1 MQEMGYTFVTVAQ
14 YVNLIRKTGRTGSG
28 SPSDRPIAVLTM
40 KQSLDLKLGQ
50 HLTITPQLQQAIR
63 LLQLSSLELQQE
75 IQEALENNPLL
86 EETEDE
92 GAAREEPE
100 PGPVAETNESSGDED
115 GDSTDTSM
123 SGEEIAVD
131 RDAAIDDDSFREE
144 YSQSEDWEEGYEART
159 ATTTRNDAEDGPSDL
174 DARNSA
180 PTTLR
185 EHLLWQM
192 QMTPFSPGD
201 RRIAEALIDAIS
213 EDGYLSCGFEEIQQV
228 LGEPAVEADEIQAVL
243 HQIQNFDPAGV
254 AARDL
259 AECLQLQLRHLDP
272 DIPHLDEARQ
282 LATSTNLGLLA
293 GRDFKQLKRLTRLAP
308 EDLQAAV
315 QLIQQLN
322 PRPGASIAS
331 AHAGYIAPDITVKK
345 VRGVWR
351 AELTS
356 SATPRLAINR
366 EYERLIRRGTD
377 SSENKYLQDKLQEA
391 RWFIKSLTSRNDTLL
406 KVARAI
412 VDRQRAFFEHGPEA
426 MKPLVLH
433 DIAEIVGMHES
444 TISRVTTSKY
454 MLTPRGIF
462 ELKYFFSS
470 HVATADG
477 GTCSAT
483 AIRSLIKKL
492 VEAEKPEKPISDS
505 TIADILAA
513 QGIHVARRTVAKY
526 REALNI
532 PPSSQRKS
540 LV

>member
-1 MQEMGYTFVTVAQ
+1 
-14 YVNLIRKTGRTGSG
+14 
-28 SPSDRPIAVLTM
+28 M

-86 EETEDE
+86 EDLEEE
-92 GAAREEPE
+92 GAVREPSEV
-100 PGPVAETNESSGDED
+100 PVEESVTAESG
-115 GDSTDTSM
+115 GDSEGGDSLA
-123 SGEEIAVD
+123 SDEQPVD
-131 RDAAIDDDSFREE
+131 RDAAIEDDSLREE
-144 YSQSEDWEEGYEART
+144 LTGGNDDWEDNSESLSAS
-159 ATTTRNDAEDGPSDL
+159 ATRNEGGDGLPDI

-192 QMTPFSPGD
+192 QMAIFSPTD
-201 RRIAEALIDAIS
+201 RRIAEAVIDAIS
-213 EDGYLSCGFEEIQQV
+213 EDGYLTCTLEEIQQS
-228 LGEPAVEADEIQAVL
+228 LSGELSVEIDEVQAVV

-259 AECLQLQLRHLDP
+259 SECLQLQMRTMSSST
-272 DIPHLDEARQ
+272 PHLDNARRV
-282 LATSTNLGLLA
+282 ATSENLALLA
-293 GRDFKQLKRLTRLAP
+293 NRDFKQLKRSTRLSS
-308 EDLQAAV
+308 EDLQEAI
-315 QLIQQLN
+315 QLIQHLN
-322 PRPGASIAS
+322 PRPGGSVTS
-331 AHAGYIAPDITVKK
+331 SHAGYITPDITVKK
-345 VRGVWR
+345 IRGTWR

-356 SATPRLAINR
+356 SATPRLGINQQ
-366 EYERLIRRGTD
+366 YEKLIRRGVDTAD
-377 SSENKYLQDKLQEA
+377 NRYLQDKLQEA
-391 RWFIKSLTSRNDTLL
+391 RWFIKSLVSRNETLL

-412 VDRQRAFFEHGPEA
+412 VDRQRAFFEHGAEA

-470 HVATADG
+470 HVGTSDG

-492 VEAEKPEKPISDS
+492 VDAEKPLKPISDS
-505 TIADILAA
+505 TIAEILAE

-532 PPSSQRKS
+532 PPSSLRKS

>member
-1 MQEMGYTFVTVAQ
+1 
-14 YVNLIRKTGRTGSG
+14 
-28 SPSDRPIAVLTM
+28 M

-86 EETEDE
+86 EETEEE
-92 GAAREEPE
+92 GSVREESE
-100 PGPVAETNESSGDED
+100 VAPVAESSGDD
-115 GDSTDTSM
+115 DTDFTDTPVT
-123 SGEEIAVD
+123 GEEIAVD
-131 RDAAIDDDSFREE
+131 RDAAIDDESFREE
-144 YSQSEDWEEGYEART
+144 YSQSEEWEEGYETRT
-159 ATTTRNDAEDGPSDL
+159 APTTRNDGEDGPSDL
-174 DARNSA
+174 DARNSI

-192 QMTPFSPGD
+192 QMTPFSPTD

-213 EDGYLSCGFEEIQQV
+213 EDGYLTCGFEEIQQV

-254 AARDL
+254 GARDL
-259 AECLQLQLRHLDP
+259 AECLQLQMRLLSP
-272 DIPHLDEARQ
+272 DTPHLAEARQ
-282 LATSTNLGLLA
+282 LATAENLELLA
-293 GRDFKQLKRLTRLAP
+293 TRDFKQLKRATRLAAEP
-308 EDLQAAV
+308 LQAAIN
-315 QLIQQLN
+315 LIQHLN
-322 PRPGASIAS
+322 PRPGASVAS

-351 AELTS
+351 ADLTG
-356 SATPRLAINR
+356 SAAPRLGINR
-366 EYERLIRRGTD
+366 EYERLIRRGAD
-377 SSENKYLQDKLQEA
+377 NAQNKYLQDKLQEA
-391 RWFIKSLTSRNDTLL
+391 RWFIKSLTSRNETLL

-444 TISRVTTSKY
+444 TISRVTTNKY

-470 HVATADG
+470 HVTTADG

-505 TIADILAA
+505 TIAEILAA

>member
-1 MQEMGYTFVTVAQ
+1 
-14 YVNLIRKTGRTGSG
+14 
-28 SPSDRPIAVLTM
+28 M

-86 EETEDE
+86 EDLEEE
-92 GAAREEPE
+92 AAAREANEIPVEEP
-100 PGPVAETNESSGDED
+100 VTAEIGGDSEGGDSLAGDEQP
-115 GDSTDTSM
+115 
-123 SGEEIAVD
+123 VD
-131 RDAAIDDDSFREE
+131 RDAAIDDDPLREE
-144 YSQSEDWEEGYEART
+144 LTGSNDDWEDNSESLSAS
-159 ATTTRNDAEDGPSDL
+159 ATRNEGGDGLPDI

-192 QMTPFSPGD
+192 QMAIFSPTD
-201 RRIAEALIDAIS
+201 RRIAEATIDAIS
-213 EDGYLSCGFEEIQQV
+213 EDGYLTCTLEEIQQS
-228 LGEPAVEADEIQAVL
+228 LSGDLSVEIDEVQAVV

-259 AECLQLQLRHLDP
+259 SECLQLQMRALPPSTPYLDN
-272 DIPHLDEARQ
+272 ARRV
-282 LATSTNLGLLA
+282 ATSENLALLA
-293 GRDFKQLKRLTRLAP
+293 NRDFKQLKRTTRLSP
-308 EDLQAAV
+308 EDLQEAI
-315 QLIQQLN
+315 QLIQHLN
-322 PRPGASIAS
+322 PRPGGSVTS
-331 AHAGYIAPDITVKK
+331 SHAGYITPDITVKK
-345 VRGVWR
+345 VRGTWR

-356 SATPRLAINR
+356 SATPRLGINHQ
-366 EYERLIRRGTD
+366 YEKLIRRGADTAD
-377 SSENKYLQDKLQEA
+377 NRYLQDKLQEA
-391 RWFIKSLTSRNDTLL
+391 RWFIKSLVSRNETLL

-412 VDRQRAFFEHGPEA
+412 VDRQRAFFEHGAEA

-470 HVATADG
+470 HVGTSDG

-492 VEAEKPEKPISDS
+492 VEAEKPLKPISDS
-505 TIADILAA
+505 MIAEILSE

-532 PPSSQRKS
+532 PPSSLRKS

>member
-1 MQEMGYTFVTVAQ
+1 
-14 YVNLIRKTGRTGSG
+14 
-28 SPSDRPIAVLTM
+28 M

-86 EETEDE
+86 EELEEET
-92 GAAREEPE
+92 AVREASET
-100 PGPVAETNESSGDED
+100 PVEEAVTAVTADSGDDSD
-115 GDSTDTSM
+115 GGD
-123 SGEEIAVD
+123 EQAVD
-131 RDAAIDDDSFREE
+131 RDAAIEDDSLREE
-144 YSQSEDWEEGYEART
+144 LTGSNDDWEDNSESLSAS
-159 ATTTRNDAEDGPSDL
+159 ATRNEGGDGLPDI

-192 QMTPFSPGD
+192 QMAIFSPTD
-201 RRIAEALIDAIS
+201 RRIAEAVIDAIS
-213 EDGYLSCGFEEIQQV
+213 EDGYLTCTLEEIQQS
-228 LGEPAVEADEIQAVL
+228 LPGDLAVEIDEVQAVV

-259 AECLQLQLRHLDP
+259 SECLLLQMRVLSP
-272 DIPHLDEARQ
+272 ATPHLDNARRVATPGN
-282 LATSTNLGLLA
+282 LALLA
-293 GRDFKQLKRLTRLAP
+293 NRDFKQLKRTTRLSP
-308 EDLQAAV
+308 EDLQEAI
-315 QLIQQLN
+315 QLIQHLN
-322 PRPGASIAS
+322 PRPGGSVTS
-331 AHAGYIAPDITVKK
+331 THAGYIAPDITVKK
-345 VRGVWR
+345 IRGVWR

-356 SATPRLAINR
+356 TAAPRLGINHQ
-366 EYERLIRRGTD
+366 YEKLIRRGTD
-377 SSENKYLQDKLQEA
+377 TADNKYLQDKLQEA
-391 RWFIKSLTSRNDTLL
+391 RWFIKSLVSRNETLL

-412 VDRQRAFFEHGPEA
+412 VDRQRAFFEHGAEA

-470 HVATADG
+470 HVGTADG

-492 VEAEKPEKPISDS
+492 VEAEKPSKPISDS
-505 TIADILAA
+505 TIADILAD

>member
-1 MQEMGYTFVTVAQ
+1 
-14 YVNLIRKTGRTGSG
+14 
-28 SPSDRPIAVLTM
+28 M

-92 GAAREEPE
+92 NTAKEDLE
-100 PGPVAETNESSGDED
+100 PGRGEEMADADSAGDDD
-115 GDSTDTSM
+115 GEFASAPA
-123 SGEEIAVD
+123 GEEIAVD
-131 RDAAIDDDSFREE
+131 RDTAIDDESFREE
-144 YSQSEDWEEGYEART
+144 LSGGEEWQESYETLT
-159 ATTTRNDAEDGPSDL
+159 ATSTRNDVDDGLPEL

-192 QMTPFSPGD
+192 QMTSFSPTD
-201 RRIAEALIDAIS
+201 RRIAETVIDAIS
-213 EDGYLSCGFEEIQQV
+213 EDGYLTSSLEEIQQA
-228 LGEPAVEADEIQAVL
+228 LAGELDVDIDDIQAVL

-254 AARDL
+254 GARNL
-259 AECLQLQLRHLDP
+259 SECLLLQLRTIND
-272 DIPHLDEARQ
+272 DVPHLAHARL
-282 LATSTNLGLLA
+282 LATPENLDLLA
-293 GRDFKQLKRLTRLAP
+293 SRDYKQLKRVTRLAP
-308 EDLQAAV
+308 EALQEAIN
-315 QLIQQLN
+315 LIQHLN
-322 PRPGASIAS
+322 PRPGSSITS
-331 AHAGYIAPDITVKK
+331 EHARYIAPDITVKK

-351 AELTS
+351 ADL
-356 SATPRLAINR
+356 SASAAPRLGINR
-366 EYERLIRRGTD
+366 EYEKLIRRGND
-377 SSENKYLQDKLQEA
+377 SAENKYLQDKLQEA
-391 RWFIKSLTSRNDTLL
+391 RWFIKSLSSRNETLL

-454 MLTPRGIF
+454 MLTPGGIF

-492 VEAEKPEKPISDS
+492 VEAEKSEKPISDS
-505 TIADILAA
+505 TIAEILAS